1 MDRHD
6 PALCDSLLRVDPRS
20 MYITGRYVQCEYDN
34 SIVFAR
40 FDFFFAGKNVNAIF

>member
-34 SIVFAR
+34 SIVFAC

>member
-20 MYITGRYVQCEYDN
+20 MYITGRYVQRDN